1 MLQERA
7 WHRSWPKYLPRDL
20 GISPSPLHSLLTES
34 ASRLPNRTCI
44 VYQGRTF
51 TYSELDELSSRFASA
66 LAALGLRKGDRVGV
80 FMPNMPQ
87 FIISYFGI
95 LKAGGV
101 VVTCS
106 PLYKERELEFQ
117 LRDSGSSLVIAAN
130 DVVHGNDLYNSLE
143 ACRGRLGLRHVI
155 TASLTDYLPALKR
168 NLAGLAGVKNLRRE
182 GTIGFMDLIRAHR
195 PLERFVEVD
204 PVSDLAVLQY
214 TGGTTGTSKGAM
226 LTHHNLYANAMMAAA
241 ALPLTAEDITLA
253 VLPLFHI
260 YGMTV
265 TMNAPIFAG
274 AKIVLLPRFEVKQVM
289 ETIQKERVTCFCAVP
304 TMYIAVINS
313 EEGKR
318 FDLRTV
324 RACISGGAPL
334 AVAVRKK
341 FIEMTG
347 GNLVEGYG
355 LTECSPV
362 THINPLKDALPKEA
376 SIGIPLPATDAAIV
390 DLDDPEKFL
399 PTGEV
404 GELAIRGP
412 QVMRGYWDRKDES
425 ALVLRNGW
433 LLTGDIARMD
443 DDGYFYIVDRKKDMV
458 DVGGFKVYPREV
470 EEILFEHPEV
480 KEAAAIG
487 MVDPYRGEAVKAFVV
502 LKDPTKRVSEAEIIQ
517 FCTERVAKYKVPKQV
532 EFVGELPKTLVG
544 KVLRRKLREGAT
556 SRQS

>member
-7 WHRSWPKYLPRDL
+7 WHRSWPTYLPRDL
-20 GISPSPLHSLLTES
+20 EISPVPLHSFLTES
-34 ASRLPNRTCI
+34 ASRLPNKTCI

-51 TYSELDELSSRFASA
+51 TYSGLDDLSSRFASA
-66 LAALGLRKGDRVGV
+66 LVALGLRKGDRVGV

-101 VVTCS
+101 AVTCS

-130 DVVHGNDLYNSLE
+130 DVVRGNDLYNSLE
-143 ACRGRLGLRHVI
+143 ACRGRLGLQHVI
-155 TASLTDYLPALKR
+155 TASLPDYLPALKR

-204 PVSDLAVLQY
+204 PMSDLAVLQY

-241 ALPLTAEDITLA
+241 ALPHTAEDITLA

-274 AKIVLLPRFEVKQVM
+274 ANIVLLPRFEVKQVM
-289 ETIQKERVTCFCAVP
+289 EAIQMERVTCFCAVP

-313 EEGKR
+313 QAGKR

-347 GNLVEGYG
+347 GNIVEGSG
-355 LTECSPV
+355 LTECSSV
-362 THINPLKDALPKEA
+362 THISPLKDALPKED
-376 SIGIPLPATDAAIV
+376 SIGIPLPPTDAAIV
-390 DLDDPEKFL
+390 DLDHPEKFL

-412 QVMRGYWDRKDES
+412 QVMKGYWNRSEES
-425 ALVLRNGW
+425 EMVVRNGW

-470 EEILFEHPEV
+470 EEILFEHPEG

-487 MVDPYRGEAVKAFVV
+487 MVDPYRGGVVKAFVV
-502 LKDPTKRVSEAEIIQ
+502 LKDPTKRGSEGGVIQ
-517 FCTERVAKYKVPKQV
+517 FGTDS
-532 EFVGELPKTLVG
+532 
-544 KVLRRKLREGAT
+544 GAE
-556 SRQS
+556 

>member
-20 GISPSPLHSLLTES
+20 EISSAPLHALLTVS
-34 ASRLPNRTCI
+34 ASRLPNRACI
-44 VYQGRTF
+44 VYQGITL
-51 TYSELDELSSRFASA
+51 TYSQVDDLSSRFASA
-66 LAALGLRKGDRVGV
+66 LVALGLRKGERVGV

-117 LRDSGSSLVIAAN
+117 LRDSGSSFVIAAN
-130 DVVHGNDLYNSLE
+130 DVVRGNDLYKSLE
-143 ACRGRLGLRHVI
+143 ACRGRLGLRQVI
-155 TASLTDYLPALKR
+155 PASLTDYLPPLKR
-168 NLAGLAGVKNLRRE
+168 NLAGFAGVKNVRRE
-182 GTIGFMDLIRAHR
+182 DTIGFTDLIRAHR
-195 PLERFVEVD
+195 PLERFPEVD
-204 PVSDLAVLQY
+204 PMNDLAVLQY

-226 LTHHNLYANAMMAAA
+226 LTHHNLHANAMMAAA
-241 ALPLTAEDITLA
+241 ALPLTEEDVTLS

-274 AKIVLLPRFEVKQVM
+274 SKIVLLPRFEVKQVM
-289 ETIQKERVTCFCAVP
+289 GTIQKERVTCFCAVP

-313 EEGKR
+313 EEGPR

-355 LTECSPV
+355 LTECGPV

-390 DLDDPEKFL
+390 DMDDPGRFL
-399 PTGEV
+399 STGEV

-412 QVMRGYWDRKDES
+412 QVMKGYWNRKEES
-425 ALVLRNGW
+425 ELVLRNGW
-433 LLTGDIARMD
+433 LLTGDIAKMD

-480 KEAAAIG
+480 KEAAASG
-487 MVDPYRGEAVKAFVV
+487 MVAAYRG
-502 LKDPTKRVSEAEIIQ
+502 
-517 FCTERVAKYKVPKQV
+517 
-532 EFVGELPKTLVG
+532 
-544 KVLRRKLREGAT
+544 
-556 SRQS
+556 

>member
-1 MLQERA
+1 MIQQRA
-7 WHRSWPKYLPRDL
+7 WHRSWPTYLPRDL
-20 GISPSPLHSLLTES
+20 EISPVPLHSFLTES
-34 ASRLPNRTCI
+34 ASRLPNKTCI

-51 TYSELDELSSRFASA
+51 TYSGLDDLSSRFASA
-66 LAALGLRKGDRVGV
+66 LVALGLRKGDRVGV

-101 VVTCS
+101 VVACS
-106 PLYKERELEFQ
+106 PLYKEKELEFQ
-117 LRDSGSSLVIAAN
+117 LRDSGSSLVIAVN
-130 DVVHGNDLYNSLE
+130 DVVRGNDLYKSLE
-143 ACRGRLGLRHVI
+143 ACRGRVGLRHVI

-168 NLAGLAGVKNLRRE
+168 NLAGIAGVKNLPRE
-182 GTIGFMDLIRAHR
+182 DTIRFTDLIRAHG
-195 PLERFVEVD
+195 PLEGFPEVD
-204 PVSDLAVLQY
+204 PMNDLAVLQY

-226 LTHHNLYANAMMAAA
+226 LTHYNLYANAMMAAA
-241 ALPLTAEDITLA
+241 ALPLTEEDVCLS

-265 TMNAPIFAG
+265 TMNAPVFVG

-390 DLDDPEKFL
+390 DLDDPERFL

-412 QVMRGYWDRKDES
+412 QVMKGYWNRKEES
-425 ALVLRNGW
+425 EMVLRNGW
-433 LLTGDIARMD
+433 LLTGDIAKMD

-480 KEAAAIG
+480 KDAAAIG
-487 MVDPYRGEAVKAFVV
+487 IVDSYRGEAVKAFVV
-502 LKDPTKRVSEAEIIQ
+502 LKDPTKKVSEAEIIQ

-544 KVLRRKLREGAT
+544 KVLRRKLREAT

>member
-1 MLQERA
+1 
-7 WHRSWPKYLPRDL
+7 
-20 GISPSPLHSLLTES
+20 
-34 ASRLPNRTCI
+34 
-44 VYQGRTF
+44 
-51 TYSELDELSSRFASA
+51 
-66 LAALGLRKGDRVGV
+66 
-80 FMPNMPQ
+80 MPNMPQ
-87 FIISYFGI
+87 FIIGYFGV

-117 LRDSGSSLVIAAN
+117 LRDSGSSFVIAAN
-130 DVVHGNDLYNSLE
+130 DVVRGNDLYKSLE
-143 ACRGRLGLRHVI
+143 GCRGRLELRHVI
-155 TASLTDYLPALKR
+155 TASVTDYLPALKR

-182 GTIGFMDLIRAHR
+182 DTIRFTDLIRAHR
-195 PLERFVEVD
+195 PLEKFLRVD
-204 PVSDLAVLQY
+204 PMSDLAVLQY

-226 LTHHNLYANAMMAAA
+226 LTHHNLYANAVMAAA
-241 ALPLTAEDITLA
+241 ALPLTQEDVCLA

-265 TMNAPIFAG
+265 TMNAPIYAG
-274 AKIVLLPRFEVKQVM
+274 AKVVLLPRFEVKQVM
-289 ETIQKERVTCFCAVP
+289 ETIQKESVTCFCAVP

-313 EEGKR
+313 PEAAR
-318 FDLRTV
+318 FDLRSV

-334 AVAVRKK
+334 PVAVRKR

-362 THINPLKDALPKEA
+362 THLNPLKDGLPKEA
-376 SIGIPLPATDAAIV
+376 SIGIPFPATDAAIV
-390 DLDDPEKFL
+390 DLDDPGKLL
-399 PTGEV
+399 PIGHV

-412 QVMRGYWDRKDES
+412 QVMKGYWNREDES
-425 ALVLRNGW
+425 GMVLRNGW
-433 LLTGDIARMD
+433 LLTGDIAKMD
-443 DDGYFYIVDRKKDMV
+443 EDGYFYIVDRKKDMV

-487 MVDPYRGEAVKAFVV
+487 MADEYSGEAVKAFVV
-502 LKDPTKRVSEAEIIQ
+502 LKDPAKKVSEAEIIQ
-517 FCTERVAKYKVPKQV
+517 FCKERVAKYKVPRKV

-544 KVLRRKLREGAT
+544 KVLRRKLREDAT
-556 SRQS
+556 SQQS

>member
-1 MLQERA
+1 
-7 WHRSWPKYLPRDL
+7 
-20 GISPSPLHSLLTES
+20 
-34 ASRLPNRTCI
+34 
-44 VYQGRTF
+44 
-51 TYSELDELSSRFASA
+51 
-66 LAALGLRKGDRVGV
+66 
-80 FMPNMPQ
+80 
-87 FIISYFGI
+87 
-95 LKAGGV
+95 
-101 VVTCS
+101 
-106 PLYKERELEFQ
+106 
-117 LRDSGSSLVIAAN
+117 
-130 DVVHGNDLYNSLE
+130 
-143 ACRGRLGLRHVI
+143 
-155 TASLTDYLPALKR
+155 
-168 NLAGLAGVKNLRRE
+168 
-182 GTIGFMDLIRAHR
+182 
-195 PLERFVEVD
+195 
-204 PVSDLAVLQY
+204 
-214 TGGTTGTSKGAM
+214 
-226 LTHHNLYANAMMAAA
+226 
-241 ALPLTAEDITLA
+241 
-253 VLPLFHI
+253 
-260 YGMTV
+260 
-265 TMNAPIFAG
+265 MNAPIFAG

-412 QVMRGYWDRKDES
+412 QVMKGYWNRSEES
-425 ALVLRNGW
+425 AMVMRNGW
-433 LLTGDIARMD
+433 LLTGDIAKMD

-517 FCTERVAKYKVPKQV
+517 FCTERVAKYKVPRQV

-544 KVLRRKLREGAT
+544 KVLRRKLREAT

>member
-1 MLQERA
+1 
-7 WHRSWPKYLPRDL
+7 
-20 GISPSPLHSLLTES
+20 
-34 ASRLPNRTCI
+34 
-44 VYQGRTF
+44 
-51 TYSELDELSSRFASA
+51 
-66 LAALGLRKGDRVGV
+66 
-80 FMPNMPQ
+80 
-87 FIISYFGI
+87 
-95 LKAGGV
+95 
-101 VVTCS
+101 
-106 PLYKERELEFQ
+106 
-117 LRDSGSSLVIAAN
+117 
-130 DVVHGNDLYNSLE
+130 
-143 ACRGRLGLRHVI
+143 
-155 TASLTDYLPALKR
+155 
-168 NLAGLAGVKNLRRE
+168 
-182 GTIGFMDLIRAHR
+182 
-195 PLERFVEVD
+195 
-204 PVSDLAVLQY
+204 
-214 TGGTTGTSKGAM
+214 
-226 LTHHNLYANAMMAAA
+226 
-241 ALPLTAEDITLA
+241 
-253 VLPLFHI
+253 
-260 YGMTV
+260 
-265 TMNAPIFAG
+265 
-274 AKIVLLPRFEVKQVM
+274 
-289 ETIQKERVTCFCAVP
+289 
-304 TMYIAVINS
+304 MYIAVINS

-544 KVLRRKLREGAT
+544 KVLRRKLREAT

>member
-1 MLQERA
+1 
-7 WHRSWPKYLPRDL
+7 
-20 GISPSPLHSLLTES
+20 
-34 ASRLPNRTCI
+34 
-44 VYQGRTF
+44 
-51 TYSELDELSSRFASA
+51 
-66 LAALGLRKGDRVGV
+66 
-80 FMPNMPQ
+80 MPNMPQ

-130 DVVHGNDLYNSLE
+130 DVVRGNDLYNSLE

-204 PVSDLAVLQY
+204 PMSDLAVLQY

-318 FDLRTV
+318 FDLRSV

-412 QVMRGYWDRKDES
+412 QVMKGYWNRSEES
-425 ALVLRNGW
+425 EMVVRNGW

-470 EEILFEHPEV
+470 EEVLFEHPEV

-502 LKDPTKRVSEAEIIQ
+502 LKDPTKRISEAEIIQ